1 MAATQRA
8 PPATPEEQAIIK
20 TRILTQVFASKGDPP
35 LKK

>member
-1 MAATQRA
+1 MAVPKA
-8 PPATPEEQAIIK
+8 PPATPEEQAVIK